1 MLLGDSVIN
10 VEIISLKHYYCLT
23 ESMCVSRADVS
34 SIAALTC
41 LSSDLEVV
49 NHVKDLA
56 NLMLNSRWV
65 LYNYNKLAQ

>member
-23 ESMCVSRADVS
+23 ESMCVSRADVD

-49 NHVKDLA
+49 AIKSCQRLGQ
-56 NLMLNSRWV
+56 S
-65 LYNYNKLAQ
+65 YAQ